1 MPTFTG
7 IADSNGDFMIPFSA
21 EYTAGQK
28 VIVTAEKDGATK
40 SIELF
45 APSEV
50 VGGGVIQFSGTL
62 TNFPTNIGIV
72 SIVGV
77 SGKIANESFGV
88 PSTNNYGLG
97 AFATGLILG
106 FGITELGASSFQNW
120 KLATTLTIAST
131 VTILRDRCFSAWS
144 AIKKA
149 TIPAGVTLI
158 ESYAFYNWTT
168 CDEITCLA
176 TNPPSIT
183 NLTFS
188 GLKSTCIFKVPAGSV
203 AAYQAAP
210 SWSAFSSRIQA
221 I

>member
-1 MPTFTG
+1 MTTYSG
-7 IADSNGDFMIPFSA
+7 VSDSNGDFTIDFNQN
-21 EYTAGQK
+21 YTGGQK
-28 VIVTAEKDGATK
+28 VTVTAEKSGTSKTID
-40 SIELF
+40 IF
-45 APSEV
+45 APSDLF
-50 VGGGVIQFSGTL
+50 GGGVIQFSGTL

-88 PSTNNYGLG
+88 PNTNNYGLG

-106 FGITELGASSFQNW
+106 FGITELGASSFQGW
-120 KLATTLTIAST
+120 RLATTLTIAST

-144 AIKKA
+144 AIKNV
-149 TIPAGVTLI
+149 TIPASVTLM
-158 ESYAFYNWTT
+158 ESYAFYNWTA
-168 CDEITCLA
+168 CDEIMCLA

-203 AAYQAAP
+203 SSYQSAP

>member
-7 IADSNGDFMIPFSA
+7 IADSNGDFVIPFSA

-62 TNFPTNIGIV
+62 TNFPTNVGIV
-72 SIVGV
+72 SIVGI
-77 SGKIANESFGV
+77 SGKIAAYSFGV
-88 PSTNNYGLG
+88 PDSTTFGIG
-97 AFATGLILG
+97 AVATGLILG
-106 FGITELGASSFQNW
+106 SGITELGPSSFQGW

-144 AIKKA
+144 AIKKV
-149 TIPAGVTLI
+149 TIPASVTLM
-158 ESYAFYNWTT
+158 ESYAFYNWTA

-176 TNPPSIT
+176 TNAPSIT

-203 AAYQAAP
+203 SAYQAAP

>member
-7 IADSNGDFMIPFSA
+7 IADSNGDFVIPFSA

-88 PSTNNYGLG
+88 PGADNYGLG
-97 AFATGLILG
+97 VFATGLILG

-120 KLATTLTIAST
+120 KLATTLTIAPT

-158 ESYAFYNWTT
+158 ESYAFYNWTA